1 MFPARYKT
9 FSVRCVGQTPGRPS
23 VGADRLPNMGY
34 PQEHLAAGEKLIIN
48 ARPHWKQLIGS
59 ALIFLLTT
67 GAAVL
72 AYLWLTGSSLDGT
85 GRTVVLWLIILGWLV
100 VAVWRGFIPFLRWF
114 TTHFVITD
122 RRIMY
127 RSGII
132 TRQGID
138 IPMARINSVQFR
150 HGVIDRMFKTGTLI
164 IESASDDPLEFNDIP
179 QVEAVH
185 KLLYDELYNELHD
198 SGND

>member
-1 MFPARYKT
+1 MFRARYKP
-9 FSVRCVGQTPGRPS
+9 FSVLCGGQLPCQAS
-23 VGADRLPNMGY
+23 VGADRLPFMGY
-34 PQEHLAAGEKLIIN
+34 PEDHLAAGETLIVN

-59 ALIFLLTT
+59 ALIFLIATV
-67 GAAVL
+67 AAGL
-72 AYLWLTGSSLDGT
+72 AYSWLNSSSLDGT
-85 GRTVVLWLIILGWLV
+85 GKTIVLWLIVIGWLAI
-100 VAVWRGFIPFLRWF
+100 AVWRGVIPFLRWF

-150 HGVIDRMFKTGTLI
+150 HGLIDRMFKTGTLI
-164 IESASDDPLEFNDIP
+164 VESASDDPLEFDDIP
-179 QVEAVH
+179 HVESVH
-185 KLLYDELYNELHD
+185 KLLYDELYDELHD
-198 SGND
+198 NGND